1 MQTRRKEENKKASK
15 QANKQTNKPDDKVVL
30 LNLGKQCIGILD
42 VERDGGG
49 ASAVTN
55 ERLGLCLSAAG
66 CSTSCR
72 QAYKQVVCVCVC
84 GCVHVGQ
91 QQIHAHAHAH
101 KEEVASCLWLGS
113 PPLSTKRR
121 TNGDLVLLAAQKI
134 VEAWAGNKASAE
146 QKNLG
151 PGKQANKTE

>member
-1 MQTRRKEENKKASK
+1 MQTKRKEENKKASK
-15 QANKQTNKPDDKVVL
+15 QASKQTNKPDDKVVL

-84 GCVHVGQ
+84 GCVYVGQ

-113 PPLSTKRR
+113 PPPSQRKDAPTVISFSSRR
-121 TNGDLVLLAAQKI
+121 RR
-134 VEAWAGNKASAE
+134 
-146 QKNLG
+146 
-151 PGKQANKTE
+151 

>member
-72 QAYKQVVCVCVC
+72 QAYKQVVCVC

-91 QQIHAHAHAH
+91 QQIHMHTRTHTRKKLPAACGLAPP
-101 KEEVASCLWLGS
+101 
-113 PPLSTKRR
+113 PPL
-121 TNGDLVLLAAQKI
+121 N
-134 VEAWAGNKASAE
+134 E
-146 QKNLG
+146 
-151 PGKQANKTE
+151 KTHQR

>member
-72 QAYKQVVCVCVC
+72 QAYKQVVCVCAGVC
-84 GCVHVGQ
+84 MWASNKYTCTRARTQGRSCQ
-91 QQIHAHAHAH
+91 LP
-101 KEEVASCLWLGS
+101 VAWL
-113 PPLSTKRR
+113 PPPSTKRR

>member
-1 MQTRRKEENKKASK
+1 MPQCGRLQHTVQAGIQAS
-15 QANKQTNKPDDKVVL
+15 
-30 LNLGKQCIGILD
+30 G
-42 VERDGGG
+42 
-49 ASAVTN
+49 
-55 ERLGLCLSAAG
+55 
-66 CSTSCR
+66 
-72 QAYKQVVCVCVC
+72 VCVRVC
-84 GCVHVGQ
+84 ACGPATNT
-91 QQIHAHAHAH
+91 HAHAHAH

>member
-1 MQTRRKEENKKASK
+1 MQTKRKEENKKASK
-15 QANKQTNKPDDKVVL
+15 QASKQTNKPDDKVVL

-66 CSTSCR
+66 CSTPCR
-72 QAYKQVVCVCVC
+72 QAYKQVVCVC

-113 PPLSTKRR
+113 PLSTKRR

>member
-1 MQTRRKEENKKASK
+1 MQTKRKEENKKASK
-15 QANKQTNKPDDKVVL
+15 QASKQTNKPDDKVVL

-91 QQIHAHAHAH
+91 QQIHMHTRTHTRKKLPAACGLAPPP
-101 KEEVASCLWLGS
+101 S
-113 PPLSTKRR
+113 PRKDAPTVISFSSRR
-121 TNGDLVLLAAQKI
+121 RR
-134 VEAWAGNKASAE
+134 
-146 QKNLG
+146 
-151 PGKQANKTE
+151 